1 MIYYTQYTEFN
12 FSSMRCFK
20 MDDNLKKDDYV
31 IYRYDGEILKG
42 RIIDLNDK
50 KAKILVLVSSKRGEE
65 DLKDTVEVPRD
76 FIKKIRLK
84 I

>member
-1 MIYYTQYTEFN
+1 
-12 FSSMRCFK
+12 

-76 FIKKIRLK
+76 SIKKIRLK